1 MSDSRS
7 GHSSGGFTLIELL
20 VVIAIIAVL
29 IALLLPA
36 VQSAREAARRIQCTN
51 NLKQIALGV
60 YNYEQT
66 WSCYPQGESAG
77 RINPFGTIL
86 PFLEQMGG
94 YNAFNFSAPQSSWL
108 DCDVANATTGQAV
121 INTYIC
127 PSEVYSGRTTAV
139 FPYYWCATYA
149 WNSGTWWPRT
159 QSFDGVFGNTIT
171 PANGGDSAVNP
182 PTGIVKVASLT
193 DGTSNTLMV
202 AEVAAGPLVS
212 GAARTR
218 VSDCYSV
225 PGSIA
230 PAGAK
235 SPVGPAIAACN
246 AITWQTGT
254 IPWTGS
260 WRYKGYTWLEGSMW
274 RNWMNTIRTPNQ
286 TCCTPGED
294 SSSSWYYILKPASSY
309 HPGGVN
315 AAMSD
320 GSVKFIK
327 DSIALQ
333 VWMGL
338 STRAGSEVISAD
350 AY

>member
-1 MSDSRS
+1 MRPRRRL
-7 GHSSGGFTLIELL
+7 GFTLIELL

-66 WSCYPQGESAG
+66 WGSYPQGESSG

-86 PFLEQMGG
+86 PFLEQSGA
-94 YNAFNFSAPQSSWL
+94 YNAFNFSAPQSAWL
-108 DCDVANATTGQAV
+108 DCDVANATTGQSV
-121 INTYIC
+121 VNSYVC
-127 PSEVYSGRTTAV
+127 PSEVFSGRTTTV

-159 QSFDGVFGNTIT
+159 QSFDGVFGNLIPSSSYGD
-171 PANGGDSAVNP
+171 PAVQP
-182 PTGIVKVASLT
+182 PLGVVRIASLT

-202 AEVAAGPLVS
+202 TEVAAGPLVA
-212 GAARTR
+212 GAPRTR
-218 VSDCYSV
+218 VSDCYSIS
-225 PGSIA
+225 GATA
-230 PAGAK
+230 PNNK
-235 SPVGPAIAACN
+235 QSPIGPAIAACN
-246 AITWQTGT
+246 AVNWQTSP
-254 IPWTGS
+254 IPWTGT

-294 SSSSWYYILKPASSY
+294 SSSSWYYIQKPASSY

-315 AAMSD
+315 AALCD
-320 GSVKFIK
+320 GSVRFFKE
-327 DSIALQ
+327 SVSPQA
-333 VWMGL
+333 WMAL
-338 STRAGSEVISAD
+338 STRAGGEVLSSD
-350 AY
+350 SY